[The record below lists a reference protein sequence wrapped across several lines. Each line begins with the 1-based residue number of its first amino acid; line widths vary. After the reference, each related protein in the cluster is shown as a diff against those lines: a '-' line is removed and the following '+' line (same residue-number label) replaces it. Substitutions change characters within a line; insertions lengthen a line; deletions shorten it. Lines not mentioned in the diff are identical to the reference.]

1 MLQDIKVFDVRE
13 DQVQEWVEWFWEGIE
28 WFQDGVEWFQDGV
41 EWFSEGVK

>member
-13 DQVQEWVEWFWEGIE
+13 DQVEEGVEWYWEGIE

-41 EWFSEGVK
+41 DWF